1 MAVIGAGLTGGS
13 WAGLYAAAGLEVRLH
28 DVDGARLEAA
38 VERAAAAAGFLAGS
52 GLADMQ
58 TAERGVELLTG
69 TADLAAAVAGVTHVQ
84 ECVREDLDAQA
95 RGVRGRRAPRRRPT
109 RSSARARPASP
120 SATSRRR
127 RRGPE
132 RCLAAHPYNPPHLV
146 PLVELAPGALTSPE
160 AMDRAAAFYASVGKE
175 PVKLTRDLPGYLAN
189 RLSAALWREAV
200 DLVLRGV
207 ATVEDVDKAVSCG
220 PGLRWAAMGPHLLY
234 DLGGGEDGI
243 VGHVEHLAGGQG
255 GHAARPRDVDDV
267 PARDRRGAATPASP
281 DEKGARSYDELVA
294 ERDALLVA
302 YLRARREQRGRLTR
316 ARGRAARVLAHAMVG
331 QHGGRELRSVDG
343 FARASPGS
351 VRVPVT
357 RRSAG
362 SAAAQGGRAR

>member
-1 MAVIGAGLTGGS
+1 MQNAGETYRQREDGAPRWPVAVIGAGLTGAS

-28 DVDGARLEAA
+28 DVDAQRLEAA

-69 TADLAAAVAGVTHVQ
+69 TADLAEAVAGVVHVQ
-84 ECVREDLDAQA
+84 ECVREDLELKREVFAAVDAA
-95 RGVRGRRAPRRRPT
+95 APADALICT
-109 RSSARARPASP
+109 SSSGLSISDIQTAAARPQ
-120 SATSRRR
+120 
-127 RRGPE
+127 

-160 AMDRAAAFYASVGKE
+160 AMDRAAAFYTSVGKE

-234 DLGGGEDGI
+234 DLGGGEEGI
-243 VGHVEHLAGGQG
+243 VGHVEHLAAVKEGML
-255 GHAARPRDVDDV
+255 RDL
-267 PARDRRGAATPASP
+267 ATWTTFPPQTGELLDAGLVE
-281 DEKGARSYDELVA
+281 EKGARSYDELVA

-302 YLRARREQRGRLTR
+302 YLRARREQPGR
-316 ARGRAARVLAHAMVG
+316 
-331 QHGGRELRSVDG
+331 
-343 FARASPGS
+343 
-351 VRVPVT
+351 
-357 RRSAG
+357 
-362 SAAAQGGRAR
+362 